1 MAYFWNPN
9 TTDHLSSFDIQDKQK
24 STSMIKERLFFFLCK
39 KSQSAIESKSICY
52 AVKILNKIMSHC
64 NLNSTRNVYSGCFST
79 PTHMEESDIDKRA
92 IENKD
97 TSNSLEI
104 TCVKNLITLTYS
116 NATNGSFVRD
126 AMDLAS
132 KLVLGYLLNV
142 KVSMNQSYTNTPRKL
157 NFMFNTPEHCHF
169 IN

>member
-1 MAYFWNPN
+1 MAYIWNPN
-9 TTDHLSSFDIQDKQK
+9 TAGLLSSFDIQDKQN
-24 STSMIKERLFFFLCK
+24 STSMIKEGMFFLLCK
-39 KSQSAIESKSICY
+39 KSQSAIESKSISY
-52 AVKILNKIMSHC
+52 ALKILNKIMGHC

-79 PTHMEESDIDKRA
+79 PTHMEESDIDKQA
-92 IENKD
+92 IDNKD

-104 TCVKNLITLTYS
+104 TFVQNLITLTYR

-142 KVSMNQSYTNTPRKL
+142 KVSMNHIYWFPNQIGI
-157 NFMFNTPEHCHF
+157 FNTPENCHF

>member
-1 MAYFWNPN
+1 MAYIWNPN
-9 TTDHLSSFDIQDKQK
+9 TAGLLSSFDIQDKQN
-24 STSMIKERLFFFLCK
+24 STSMIKEGMFFLLCK
-39 KSQSAIESKSICY
+39 KSQSAIESKSICH
-52 AVKILNKIMSHC
+52 AVKILNKIMGHC

-104 TCVKNLITLTYS
+104 TLVKNLITLTYS
-116 NATNGSFVRD
+116 NSTNGSFVRD

-142 KVSMNQSYTNTPRKL
+142 KVSMNHTQINQENRL
-157 NFMFNTPEHCHF
+157 LFNTPKNCHF

>member
-1 MAYFWNPN
+1 MAYIWNPN
-9 TTDHLSSFDIQDKQK
+9 PAGRLSSFDIQDTQN
-24 STSMIKERLFFFLCK
+24 STSMIKEGMFFLLCK
-39 KSQSAIESKSICY
+39 KSQSAIESKSICF
-52 AVKILNKIMSHC
+52 AVKILNKIMGHC
-64 NLNSTRNVYSGCFST
+64 NHNSTRNVYSGCFST
-79 PTHMEESDIDKRA
+79 PTHMEESDIDKRP

-104 TCVKNLITLTYS
+104 TLIKNLITLTYR

-132 KLVLGYLLNV
+132 KLVLEYLLNV
-142 KVSMNQSYTNTPRKL
+142 KVSMNHTQMDQENI
-157 NFMFNTPEHCHF
+157 FNTPENCHF